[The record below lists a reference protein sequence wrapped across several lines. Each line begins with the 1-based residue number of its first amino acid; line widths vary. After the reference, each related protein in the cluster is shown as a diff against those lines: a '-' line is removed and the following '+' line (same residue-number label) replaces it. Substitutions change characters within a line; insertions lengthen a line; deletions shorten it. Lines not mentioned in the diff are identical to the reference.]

1 MTDHSLPQPEPGLLA
16 ASAHFDGVAD
26 ADERALVEGS
36 EELQGLVA
44 SFATM
49 KAALNDL
56 PVVPEAE
63 LEHTL
68 AAALAEFDTLAAGP
82 AAAPFAAP
90 AAPARADHPRWTRV
104 LAVAAAAVI
113 LGVVGVAIA
122 KNGND
127 SSRQSTSAGEKAFD
141 VATTAAASA
150 GGALA
155 PGTAGGAASSTIG
168 AITGSADALPNY
180 DQPADLR
187 TLPGTEADATATAD
201 SGAPVVPAANSGTPG
216 SNGQPLTGPLVFPF
230 TCPLTAQQ
238 VFIAEISWKGAPA
251 AAVRDTVTRVTQA
264 IDPQCNV
271 LVSVEP

>member
-1 MTDHSLPQPEPGLLA
+1 
-16 ASAHFDGVAD
+16 
-26 ADERALVEGS
+26 
-36 EELQGLVA
+36 
-44 SFATM
+44 
-49 KAALNDL
+49 
-56 PVVPEAE
+56 
-63 LEHTL
+63 
-68 AAALAEFDTLAAGP
+68 
-82 AAAPFAAP
+82 
-90 AAPARADHPRWTRV
+90 
-104 LAVAAAAVI
+104 VAAAAVI

-127 SSRQSTSAGEKAFD
+127 NSRQSTSAGEKAFD

-168 AITGSADALPNY
+168 AINSSADALPSY

-187 TLPGTEADATATAD
+187 TLPGTEADVQAPPD

-216 SNGQPLTGPLVFPF
+216 SNGQPLNGPLVFPF

-238 VFIAEISWKGAPA
+238 VFIAEINWQGAPA
-251 AAVRDTVTRVTQA
+251 AAVRDTVTGVTQA
-264 IDPQCNV
+264 IDSQCKV